1 MRLKFHRAFMRLA
14 FLLIASAAG
23 VMAQSSLDFEFF
35 KTRVQPIFLAR
46 REGHARC
53 YACHS
58 IGTPYRLQRLSPG
71 ASTWNEEQSRKNFEA
86 SVSMIN
92 FGDLGASPLL
102 VFALEA
108 KAGGN
113 HFHPGGKHWDSKNAP
128 EWRILDEWVHG
139 QKAGGGAK

>member
-1 MRLKFHRAFMRLA
+1 MRVI
-14 FLLIASAAG
+14 FLMIASAA
-23 VMAQSSLDFEFF
+23 VVAAQASLDFEFF
-35 KTRVQPIFLAR
+35 KTRVQPIFLAK

-71 ASTWNEEQSRKNFEA
+71 AAAWNEEQSRKNFEA
-86 SVSMIN
+86 TVNMID
-92 FGDLGASPLL
+92 FRDLNASPLL
-102 VFALEA
+102 IYALEE

-128 EWRILDEWVHG
+128 EWKILDEWARG
-139 QKAGGGAK
+139 QKATASSK

>member
-1 MRLKFHRAFMRLA
+1 MRLVVLT
-14 FLLIASAAG
+14 IVAAAAVVG
-23 VMAQSSLDFEFF
+23 QPSLDFEFF

-71 ASTWNEEQSRKNFEA
+71 ASSWNDEQSRKNFEA
-86 SVSMIN
+86 TVNMIN
-92 FGDLGASPLL
+92 FRDLDASPLL
-102 VFALEA
+102 VYGLEA

-113 HFHPGGKHWDSKNAP
+113 QFHPGGKHWDSKSAP
-128 EWRILDEWVHG
+128 EWRILDEWAHG
-139 QKAGGGAK
+139 KKAGGGSKE